1 MILNKDILKA
11 LENEIGYADL
21 SDLLKVFIEDLKE
34 NYSKL
39 QVDTISNEELSSI
52 THTLKST
59 AGTFGA
65 EELSILAFEINT
77 DIKANN
83 LKDSSVTKLTE
94 MISETIEFFQDISD
108 SQS

>member
-11 LENEIGYADL
+11 LENEIGYSDL
-21 SDLLKVFIEDLKE
+21 SDLLKVFIEDLNE

-39 QVDTISNEELSSI
+39 QVDTISNEELNSI

-65 EELSILAFEINT
+65 EELSILALEINT
-77 DIKANN
+77 DIKTNN
-83 LKDSSVTKLTE
+83 LKDSSMTKLKE
-94 MISETIEFFQDISD
+94 MISKTIDVFNGY
-108 SQS
+108 

>member
-11 LENEIGYADL
+11 LENEVGYADL

-34 NYSKL
+34 NYSTL

-65 EELSILAFEINT
+65 EDLSILALEINT
-77 DIKANN
+77 DIKSNN
-83 LKDSSVTKLTE
+83 FENSSMTKLKE
-94 MISETIEFFQDISD
+94 MISETIDVFTKY
-108 SQS
+108 

>member
-11 LENEIGYADL
+11 LEDEIGYADL

-39 QVDTISNEELSSI
+39 QVDTISNEELNSI

-65 EELSILAFEINT
+65 EDLSILALEINT
-77 DIKANN
+77 DIKSNN
-83 LKDSSVTKLTE
+83 FENSSMTKLKE
-94 MISETIEFFQDISD
+94 MISETIDVFTKY
-108 SQS
+108 

>member
-11 LENEIGYADL
+11 LENEIGSADL
-21 SDLLKVFIEDLKE
+21 SDLLRVFIEDLE
-34 NYSKL
+34 QNYNKL
-39 QVDTISNEELSSI
+39 QLDSISNEELSSI

-65 EELSILAFEINT
+65 EKLSILALEINT

-83 LKDSSVTKLTE
+83 FENSNKIKLKEV
-94 MISETIEFFQDISD
+94 ISETITVFSRY
-108 SQS
+108 

>member
-1 MILNKDILKA
+1 MILKKDILKA

-39 QVDTISNEELSSI
+39 QVDTISNEELNSI

-65 EELSILAFEINT
+65 EDLSILALEINT
-77 DIKANN
+77 DTKSNN
-83 LKDSSVTKLTE
+83 FENSSITKLKE
-94 MISETIEFFQDISD
+94 MISETIDVFTRY
-108 SQS
+108 